1 MINRK
6 KTGQAVIQKL
16 DGDGKAL
23 VGAQWKIY
31 DSNNN
36 AVGFYRISEG
46 LYTYTSSGSNLTLS
60 SSIPSLTAM
69 NLPLGEYYLI
79 EETAPNGKMA
89 NGKKIPFS
97 IKPDST
103 ETLNRTITVKDNN
116 IIIPNTGSNGR
127 VLYYAVGIF
136 SFAAALAAYTYYKK
150 RKTINLAPDKGA
162 FPNLKGG

>member
-1 MINRK
+1 
-6 KTGQAVIQKL
+6 
-16 DGDGKAL
+16 
-23 VGAQWKIY
+23 
-31 DSNNN
+31 
-36 AVGFYRISEG
+36 
-46 LYTYTSSGSNLTLS
+46 
-60 SSIPSLTAM
+60 M

-127 VLYYAVGIF
+127 VLYYAVGLF
-136 SFAAALAAYTYYKK
+136 SFTAALAAFTYYKK

-162 FPNLKGG
+162 FPI